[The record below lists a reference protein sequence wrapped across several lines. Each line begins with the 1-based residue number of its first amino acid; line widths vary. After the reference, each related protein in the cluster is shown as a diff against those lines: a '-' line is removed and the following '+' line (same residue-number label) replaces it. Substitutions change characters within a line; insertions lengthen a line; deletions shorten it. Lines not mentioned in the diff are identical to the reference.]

1 MKIRIEYEYD
11 YVSLSSSIRDSDNN
25 SVFDKFESF
34 TSKTNEGL
42 YLYSKVAAEDTLKK
56 IELMYGPFSD
66 EEIDFYMKRLE
77 NESGNVINEF
87 QKTLVFNLF
96 YKYFGDVISINN
108 INKVG
113 YIKLIIAASRLLKAN
128 NMIIMPYIIS
138 SKIVRLQHK
147 KNINKKE
154 QIKLESTPYFQAI
167 RNKYKNEK
175 IEQYIIELMAT
186 IVASKFQII
195 DFEDKELNGQIREF
209 NSDILYE
216 ELAMYVS
223 LI

>member
-1 MKIRIEYEYD
+1 MKTP
-11 YVSLSSSIRDSDNN
+11 
-25 SVFDKFESF
+25 KFESF

-128 NMIIMPYIIS
+128 NMIIIPYIIS

-195 DFEDKELNGQIREF
+195 DFEDRELNGQIREF